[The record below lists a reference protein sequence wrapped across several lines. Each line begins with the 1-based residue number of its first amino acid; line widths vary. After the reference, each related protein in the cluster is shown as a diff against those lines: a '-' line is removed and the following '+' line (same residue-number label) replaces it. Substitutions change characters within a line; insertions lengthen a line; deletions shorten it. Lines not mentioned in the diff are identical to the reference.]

1 MVNNEIY
8 NELINKQL
16 INIYEYKLSHSDLLR
31 IANKL
36 NNSIFTNECSIY
48 QGNIIIKNNKKYIPF
63 FYNYKQISL
72 TRILFHNFIKC
83 ISKNIHLTYICN
95 NKGCCCSLN
104 HMKLN
109 KKSLNRLNSIPQ
121 SIYISHITP
130 NINLNTNQIY
140 NSINTIQNTNQIIN
154 QDSIII
160 NSNLNTIHDIN
171 QMSNINL
178 NINQISNTFLIA
190 NQNPINY
197 NRNDFI
203 VIF

>member
-36 NNSIFTNECSIY
+36 NNSIFTDECSIY

-109 KKSLNRLNSIPQ
+109 KKSLNSIPHT
-121 SIYISHITP
+121 IYISHITP
-130 NINLNTNQIY
+130 NINLNINQNY
-140 NSINTIQNTNQIIN
+140 NFNSINTIQNTIQNTNQIFN
-154 QDSIII
+154 Q
-160 NSNLNTIHDIN
+160 NTIQNTNQIN
-171 QMSNINL
+171 NPDLITTQDINL
-178 NINQISNTFLIA
+178 NINQISNTFLIKIQLILIEM
-190 NQNPINY
+190 NL
-197 NRNDFI
+197 
-203 VIF
+203 